1 MLWSVYWHV
10 QQTKTVEGLVPRE
23 RIVLYGPRMLLLL
36 LLLLPGIIIWLD
48 HPARSRDH
56 PVRGHM
62 RLILPELPNTGRL
75 TIYDFHITLLG
86 ASFYKFSPYTHAE
99 MRWYHYVSW
108 GAYGFCQG
116 TAAFALFCIGHECDH
131 GSFFGNRSLDNNA
144 VGLMVHSVV
153 LIPYY
158 SWQFTH
164 GKHHAKTAH
173 LVDNSAHNPSTRAE
187 MRKSILAPW
196 VFNLI
201 GETCYTA
208 LRIMLYLLFFGWP
221 MYLFTSIEGA
231 RRGQLSKATP
241 HAILDHFRPSSKLFP
256 ESWSFRVQLSTLGCG
271 LVVAGLCLSGA
282 CIPGGFARIILLYG
296 LPYPF
301 FTTWLINCEVAFCA
315 I

>member
-1 MLWSVYWHV
+1 MCLATFSG
-10 QQTKTVEGLVPRE
+10 QNCAQTKTFFLF
-23 RIVLYGPRMLLLL
+23 LN
-36 LLLLPGIIIWLD
+36 D
-48 HPARSRDH
+48 
-56 PVRGHM
+56 
-62 RLILPELPNTGRL
+62 
-75 TIYDFHITLLG
+75 
-86 ASFYKFSPYTHAE
+86 
-99 MRWYHYVSW
+99 SW
-108 GAYGFCQG
+108 GGYGFCQG
-116 TAAFALFCIGHECDH
+116 TAAFALFCIGHECGH
-131 GSFFGNRSLDNNA
+131 GSFFGNRFLDDA

-187 MRKSILAPW
+187 MRMSILAPW

-208 LRIMLYLLFFGWP
+208 LRIMLYLLFGWP
-221 MYLFTSIEGA
+221 VYLFTSIEGA

-256 ESWSFRVQLSTLGCG
+256 GSWSFRVQLSTLGCG

-282 CIPGGFARIILLYG
+282 CIQGGFARIILLYG

-301 FTTWLINCEVAFCA
+301 FTSWLIMYTWLHHTHEDVPMYGDTEWTFVKGALSTVDRPLSKIHSWILLPMFSYVL
-315 I
+315 